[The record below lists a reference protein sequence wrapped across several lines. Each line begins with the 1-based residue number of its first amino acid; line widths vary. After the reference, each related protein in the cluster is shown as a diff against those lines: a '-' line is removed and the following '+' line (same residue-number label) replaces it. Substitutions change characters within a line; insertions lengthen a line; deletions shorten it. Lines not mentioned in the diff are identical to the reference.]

1 MQKEYPV
8 EIVEHAIAYV
18 KSFGYIDDERYAK
31 RYVECK
37 KASKSRKELYF
48 ALGQKGI
55 AKEVISDVMN
65 ECYSEEDEEQAI
77 QMLAQKRRLVI
88 SECDIQEKKKFCD
101 YLLRKGFG
109 YGSVRKVLEVSSWNA

>member
-1 MQKEYPV
+1 MEELLKEAKLKALQLLTGMDRTESQLRDKLMQKEYPV
-8 EIVEHAIAYV
+8 EIVEQAIAYV

-65 ECYSEEDEEQAI
+65 ECYQRGP
-77 QMLAQKRRLVI
+77 K
-88 SECDIQEKKKFCD
+88 
-101 YLLRKGFG
+101 
-109 YGSVRKVLEVSSWNA
+109 